1 MLQEGIA
8 LMLINMHG
16 STTVNISL
24 SVTLANTNESPMLLH
39 VTNDQNPRHGI
50 EREEY
55 HLTAKDGELHS
66 QTVLLNGKELN
77 VDHFGRIPLL
87 EPIRVNPSD
96 PIVIAPLSIVFVHI
110 PTIQVPACSMF
121 TREEYM

>member
-1 MLQEGIA
+1 MLQEGIT
-8 LMLINMHG
+8 LMLINMHLG
-16 STTVNISL
+16 TTVNISL
-24 SVTLANTNESPMLLH
+24 SVTRANTRESLVLQQ
-39 VTNDQNPRHGI
+39 VTKDQNSRHEI

-66 QTVLLNGKELN
+66 KTVLLNGKELH

-87 EPIRVNPSD
+87 EPKRVNPAD
-96 PIVIAPLSIVFVHI
+96 PIAIAPLSIVFVHI

-121 TREEYM
+121 TREHM